1 MYALISDCD
10 GEFLRSSLS
19 DIADFQD
26 AFFFFFKKGKKALF
40 VIVSRFLFI
49 KIFGSEMEAP

>member
-26 AFFFFFKKGKKALF
+26 AFFFFLQKRKKSTLCNCVEIF
-40 VIVSRFLFI
+40 VH
-49 KIFGSEMEAP
+49 